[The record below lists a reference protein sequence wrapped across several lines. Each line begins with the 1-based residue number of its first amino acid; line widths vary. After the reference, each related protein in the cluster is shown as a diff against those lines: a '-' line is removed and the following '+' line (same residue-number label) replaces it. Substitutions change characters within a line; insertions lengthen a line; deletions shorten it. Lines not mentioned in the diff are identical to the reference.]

1 MKRLL
6 LLFGILTFLPFI
18 NSSETSLQA
27 HTQSLAMGIR
37 FGHAGYFYNSLRPY
51 GEWVELE
58 SGFYGWRPVRVRAGW
73 RPYMNG
79 RWAWTDH
86 GWYWMSYEPF
96 GWAVFHYGRWSRD
109 DYYGWI
115 WIPDD
120 VWGPAWVEWRS
131 NDDYI
136 GWAPLPPYASFSIS
150 IGIRFTT
157 RWYAPSNYWCFVRYG
172 HFGAT
177 RIDGYV
183 VDEGQTRRL
192 IRTTRGAV
200 RYEVDRDRII
210 NRGIDREVI
219 ERRGNTRIVRTE
231 ITETR
236 NREERMVQ
244 DGGRER
250 IEVFRPSRTD
260 LERTEGRIEAR
271 RLERRT
277 TLNLDRIDRNRSE
290 DRSAGGSFEQR
301 RQSNES
307 RSIERRQSVQPK
319 EERRR
324 ESPSNDGIRQQRQA
338 TPDPRVRS
346 GEFRRVQPERP
357 SVERKNESQPQRRQP
372 AVKSQPRKE
381 SPPQQRQGTSRSGGN
396 KRGRDQ

>member
-6 LLFGILTFLPFI
+6 IVFGFLASLPLADLR
-18 NSSETSLQA
+18 ETSLSA
-27 HTQSLAMGIR
+27 HAQSVAMGVR
-37 FGHAGYFYNSLRPY
+37 FGHAGFFYSSLRPY
-51 GEWVELE
+51 GEWIELE

-96 GWAVFHYGRWSRD
+96 GWAVFHYGRWYHD
-109 DYYGWI
+109 EYYGWI

-172 HFGAT
+172 HFSAT
-177 RIDGYV
+177 RLDGYV
-183 VDEGQTRRL
+183 VDDYQTRRL

-200 RYEVDRDRII
+200 RYEVDRERVI
-210 NRGIDREVI
+210 NRGIDRETI

-231 ITETR
+231 ISETR
-236 NREERMVQ
+236 NREERIVQ
-244 DGGRER
+244 DGTRER

-271 RLERRT
+271 RLERRS
-277 TLNLDRIDRNRSE
+277 TLNLERIDRNRGS
-290 DRSAGGSFEQR
+290 DQSQRSGFEQR
-301 RQSNES
+301 
-307 RSIERRQSVQPK
+307 QPST
-319 EERRR
+319 EERRTVEPREQQRR
-324 ESPSNDGIRQQRQA
+324 ESTSDSRFRKENQV
-338 TPDPRVRS
+338 TPDRRDRS

-357 SVERKNESQPQRRQP
+357 TLERRSEPRPERRQP
-372 AVKSQPRKE
+372 TIKSEPRRE
-381 SPPQQRQGTSRSGGN
+381 SSPQQRQSSRSGGSR
-396 KRGRDQ
+396 RGRDQ

>member
-6 LLFGILTFLPFI
+6 IVFGFLASLPLADLR
-18 NSSETSLQA
+18 ETSLSA
-27 HTQSLAMGIR
+27 HAQSVAMGVR
-37 FGHAGYFYNSLRPY
+37 FGHAGFFYSSLRPY
-51 GEWVELE
+51 GEWIELE

-96 GWAVFHYGRWSRD
+96 GWAVFHYGRWYHD
-109 DYYGWI
+109 EYYGWI

-172 HFGAT
+172 HFSAT
-177 RIDGYV
+177 RLDGYV
-183 VDEGQTRRL
+183 VDDYQTRRL

-200 RYEVDRDRII
+200 RYEVDRERVI
-210 NRGIDREVI
+210 NRGIDRETI

-231 ITETR
+231 ISETR
-236 NREERMVQ
+236 NREERIVQ
-244 DGGRER
+244 DGTRER

-271 RLERRT
+271 RLERRS
-277 TLNLDRIDRNRSE
+277 TLNLERIDRNRGS
-290 DRSAGGSFEQR
+290 DQSQRSGFEQR
-301 RQSNES
+301 
-307 RSIERRQSVQPK
+307 QPST
-319 EERRR
+319 EERRTVEPREQQRR
-324 ESPSNDGIRQQRQA
+324 ESTSDSRFRKENQV
-338 TPDPRVRS
+338 TPDRRDRS

-357 SVERKNESQPQRRQP
+357 TLERRSESRPERRQP
-372 AVKSQPRKE
+372 TIKSEPRRE
-381 SPPQQRQGTSRSGGN
+381 SSPQQRQSSRSGGSR
-396 KRGRDQ
+396 RGRDQ

>member
-6 LLFGILTFLPFI
+6 LLLGFLATLPLLGAR
-18 NSSETSLQA
+18 EMTAGA
-27 HTQSLAMGIR
+27 HMQNIAMGVR
-37 FGHAGYFYNSLRPY
+37 YGHAGYFYSSLRPY
-51 GEWVELE
+51 GEWIELD

-96 GWAVFHYGRWSRD
+96 GWAVFHYGRWYHD
-109 DYYGWI
+109 EYYGWI

-131 NDDYI
+131 NDEYL

-172 HFGAT
+172 HFSAT
-177 RIDGYV
+177 RIDGYI
-183 VDEGQTRRL
+183 VDDVHTRRL
-192 IRTTRGAV
+192 IRTTRPAV
-200 RYEVDRDRII
+200 RYDVDRDRII
-210 NRGIDREVI
+210 NRGIDRDVI

-231 ITETR
+231 VTETR
-236 NREERMVQ
+236 NREERIVR
-244 DGGRER
+244 DGTTER
-250 IEVFRPSRTD
+250 IEVYRPSRTEI
-260 LERTEGRIEAR
+260 ERNNERVQAR
-271 RLERRT
+271 RLDRRSSLNLQRIERERSTGGEERMERRG
-277 TLNLDRIDRNRSE
+277 NSGE
-290 DRSAGGSFEQR
+290 DRSG
-301 RQSNES
+301 ES
-307 RSIERRQSVQPK
+307 RLQ
-319 EERRR
+319 ERRR
-324 ESPSNDGIRQQRQA
+324 ETRQDDRLQESRPSGTERRE
-338 TPDPRVRS
+338 RS

-357 SVERKNESQPQRRQP
+357 TIQRRDPPSDKRQP
-372 AVKSQPRKE
+372 SVQSQPRRE
-381 SPPQQRQGTSRSGGN
+381 SSPPKGRENSRSGGA

>member
-6 LLFGILTFLPFI
+6 IVFGFLASLPLADLR
-18 NSSETSLQA
+18 ETSLSA
-27 HTQSLAMGIR
+27 HAQSVAMGVR
-37 FGHAGYFYNSLRPY
+37 FGHAGFFYSSLRPY
-51 GEWVELE
+51 GEWIELE

-96 GWAVFHYGRWSRD
+96 GWAVFHYGRWYHD
-109 DYYGWI
+109 EYYGWI

-172 HFGAT
+172 HFSAT
-177 RIDGYV
+177 RLDGYV
-183 VDEGQTRRL
+183 VDDYQTRRL

-200 RYEVDRDRII
+200 RYEVDRERVI
-210 NRGIDREVI
+210 NRGIDRETI

-231 ITETR
+231 ISETR
-236 NREERMVQ
+236 NREERIVQ
-244 DGGRER
+244 DGTRER

-271 RLERRT
+271 RLERRS
-277 TLNLDRIDRNRSE
+277 TLNLERIDRNRGS
-290 DRSAGGSFEQR
+290 DQSQRSGFEQR
-301 RQSNES
+301 
-307 RSIERRQSVQPK
+307 QPST
-319 EERRR
+319 EERRTAEPREQQRR
-324 ESPSNDGIRQQRQA
+324 ESTSDSRFRKENQV
-338 TPDPRVRS
+338 TPDRRDRS

-357 SVERKNESQPQRRQP
+357 TLERRSEPRPERRQP
-372 AVKSQPRKE
+372 TIKSEPRRE
-381 SPPQQRQGTSRSGGN
+381 SSPQQRQSSRSGGSR
-396 KRGRDQ
+396 RGRDQ

>member
-6 LLFGILTFLPFI
+6 MLFGILAFLPLI
-18 NSSETSLQA
+18 DSQETSLSA
-27 HTQSLAMGIR
+27 HGKSIAMGVR
-37 FGHAGYFYNSLRPY
+37 FGHAGYFYSSLRPY
-51 GEWVELE
+51 GEWIELE
-58 SGFYGWRPVRVRAGW
+58 SGFYGWRPVRVRSGW

-86 GWYWMSYEPF
+86 GWYWMSHEPF
-96 GWAVFHYGRWSRD
+96 GWAVFHYGRWYHD
-109 DYYGWI
+109 EYYGWI

-172 HFGAT
+172 HFTST

-183 VDEGQTRRL
+183 VNEGETRRL

-210 NRGIDREVI
+210 NRGIDRETI

-231 ITETR
+231 VTETR

-244 DGGRER
+244 DGTRER

-260 LERTEGRIEAR
+260 LERSEGRIEAR
-271 RLERRT
+271 QLERRS
-277 TLNLDRIDRNRSE
+277 TLNLDRIERNRSN
-290 DRSAGGSFEQR
+290 DQIQRSGFEQR
-301 RQSNES
+301 RPPDES
-307 RSIERRQSVQPK
+307 RGTEERRTVQPR
-319 EERRR
+319 EQSRR
-324 ESPSNDGIRQQRQA
+324 ESPADNRTRQERSS
-338 TPDPRVRS
+338 TPERSERS

-357 SVERKNESQPQRRQP
+357 SIERKNESQPERRQP
-372 AVKSQPRKE
+372 TIKSEPRRE
-381 SPPQQRQGTSRSGGN
+381 SSPQQRQGSRSGGN

>member
-6 LLFGILTFLPFI
+6 ILLGMLTLLPFL
-18 NSSETSLQA
+18 ETRDTGARA
-27 HTQSLAMGIR
+27 HMQNIAMGVR
-37 FGHAGYFYNSLRPY
+37 FGHAGYFYGSLRPY
-51 GEWVELE
+51 GEWIELE

-79 RWAWTDH
+79 RWVWTDY

-96 GWAVFHYGRWSRD
+96 GWAVFHYGRWYHD
-109 DYYGWI
+109 EYYGWI

-136 GWAPLPPYASFSIS
+136 GWAPLPPYAHFSIS

-172 HFGAT
+172 HFSAN

-183 VDEGQTRRL
+183 VDEGHTRRL
-192 IRTTRGAV
+192 IRTTRSAV

-219 ERRGNTRIVRTE
+219 ERRGNTRIGRTE
-231 ITETR
+231 VADSR
-236 NREERMVQ
+236 NREERLLR
-244 DGGRER
+244 DGNNER
-250 IEVFRPSRTD
+250 IEVHRPSRSE
-260 LERTEGRIEAR
+260 LERSDERIQAR
-271 RLERRT
+271 RPERRSS
-277 TLNLDRIDRNRSE
+277 LNIERIDRNR
-290 DRSAGGSFEQR
+290 ATGL
-301 RQSNES
+301 
-307 RSIERRQSVQPK
+307 ERRDSAPD
-319 EERRR
+319 RRT
-324 ESPSNDGIRQQRQA
+324 DGSRLQQRQEE
-338 TPDPRVRS
+338 TPRENLQQNRRSTPERRERS

-357 SVERKNESQPQRRQP
+357 SIQRNDGQSQRRQP
-372 AVKSQPRKE
+372 SVQSQPRRE
-381 SPPQQRQGTSRSGGN
+381 SSPQGRSGSRSGGS

>member
-6 LLFGILTFLPFI
+6 ILFGFLAFLPLA
-18 NSSETSLQA
+18 NSRETSLNA
-27 HTQSLAMGIR
+27 HNQSIAMGVR
-37 FGHAGYFYNSLRPY
+37 FGHAGFFYSSLRPY
-51 GEWVELE
+51 GEWIEIE
-58 SGFYGWRPVRVRAGW
+58 NGFYGWRPVRVRAGW

-96 GWAVFHYGRWSRD
+96 GWAVFHYGRWYHD
-109 DYYGWI
+109 EYYGWI

-172 HFGAT
+172 HFNTT
-177 RIDGYV
+177 RLDGYI
-183 VDEGQTRRL
+183 VDDYETRRL

-200 RYEVDRDRII
+200 RYEVDRDRVI
-210 NRGIDREVI
+210 NRGIDRETI

-231 ITETR
+231 ISETR

-244 DGGRER
+244 DGTRER
-250 IEVFRPSRTD
+250 IEVYRPSRTD
-260 LERTEGRIEAR
+260 LQRSEGRIEAR
-271 RLERRT
+271 RLDRRS
-277 TLNLDRIDRNRSE
+277 TLNLDRVDRNRNNDS
-290 DRSAGGSFEQR
+290 DQRSGFEQR
-301 RQSNES
+301 RPSTEEQ
-307 RSIERRQSVQPK
+307 RTTQP
-319 EERRR
+319 RR
-324 ESPSNDGIRQQRQA
+324 ESPSDNRLRQERQA
-338 TPDPRVRS
+338 TPNRGDRS

-357 SVERKNESQPQRRQP
+357 SLERRNTAEPERRQP
-372 AVKSQPRKE
+372 TVKSEPRRE
-381 SPPQQRQGTSRSGGN
+381 SPQQQRQSSRSGGG

>member
-6 LLFGILTFLPFI
+6 IMFGFLAFLPFA
-18 NSSETSLQA
+18 NSRETSLKS
-27 HTQSLAMGIR
+27 QSVAMGVR
-37 FGHAGYFYNSLRPY
+37 FGHAGFFYSSLRPY
-51 GEWVELE
+51 GEWIELE
-58 SGFYGWRPVRVRAGW
+58 NGFYGWRPVRVRAGW

-96 GWAVFHYGRWSRD
+96 GWAVFHYGRWYHD
-109 DYYGWI
+109 EYYGWI

-172 HFGAT
+172 HFSAT

-183 VDEGQTRRL
+183 VDEYQTRRL

-200 RYEVDRDRII
+200 RYEVDRDRVI
-210 NRGIDREVI
+210 NRGIDRETI
-219 ERRGNTRIVRTE
+219 ERRGSTRIVRTE
-231 ITETR
+231 ISETR

-244 DGGRER
+244 DGTRER

-260 LERTEGRIEAR
+260 LGRSEGRIEAR
-271 RLERRT
+271 RLERRS
-277 TLNLDRIDRNRSE
+277 TLNLDRIERYRSDDSDRRS
-290 DRSAGGSFEQR
+290 GFEQR
-301 RQSNES
+301 RPSTED
-307 RSIERRQSVQPK
+307 RRTVQPRGQ
-319 EERRR
+319 ERR
-324 ESPSNDGIRQQRQA
+324 ESPSDNRLREQRQT
-338 TPDPRVRS
+338 TPDRREQS
-346 GEFRRVQPERP
+346 SEFRRVQPERP
-357 SVERKNESQPQRRQP
+357 SVERRNATQPDRRQP
-372 AVKSQPRKE
+372 TVRSEPRRE
-381 SPPQQRQGTSRSGGN
+381 SAPQQRQSSRSGGG